1 MNKLLILIVISLTTL
16 TFAFAQNA
24 DESNPLGAREVMLKF
39 VELNNKQLLQT
50 DAARQLF
57 SGSATDWKMAWFG
70 QISASPDKIVLVKQ
84 DFSVARVQTVQK
96 NSRVV
101 DLYFYLRF
109 ENDWK
114 VRSAIMSEWEK
125 FPEKNRAWLEST
137 GIIRYDDILEIDDNR
152 RSLT

>member
-24 DESNPLGAREVMLKF
+24 DESNPPGAREVMLKF

-84 DFSVARVQTVQK
+84 GFSVARVQTVQK

-109 ENDWK
+109 ENGWK
-114 VRSAIMSEWEK
+114 IVKDVTTSDEPPK
-125 FPEKNRAWLEST
+125 K
-137 GIIRYDDILEIDDNR
+137 
-152 RSLT
+152 